1 MSHFSMRPQGWVGR
15 TIYHSGNR
23 KKSLLTASNSTTVI
37 TIIIIIYQPNPHH
50 MGGWMD
56 ALWSIFGRPC
66 FFLLISLFS
75 HWLLPPSLADCWV
88 FPTKKS
94 TLKVTLNSKV
104 LIWWALQEHTPAWWY
119 PIFESKFLHGDLV
132 NWWNPIKSVHLKWHF
147 VFIWAQLQFPV
158 KEGSKNYFIEVAIH
172 VFL

>member
-23 KKSLLTASNSTTVI
+23 KKSLLTASNSTIFI
-37 TIIIIIYQPNPHH
+37 TIFTIIPIAHH
-50 MGGWMD
+50 MNGWMVHLWPSMFFSSHLSVQSL
-56 ALWSIFGRPC
+56 ALF
-66 FFLLISLFS
+66 
-75 HWLLPPSLADCWV
+75 LPPSLAGCWV

-94 TLKVTLNSKV
+94 TLKVTLNCKV
-104 LIWWALQEHTPAWWY
+104 LIWCAIQEHTPAWWY

-132 NWWNPIKSVHLKWHF
+132 NWWNPIQSVHLRWHF
-147 VFIWAQLQFPV
+147 VFLGAQLQFPV
-158 KEGSKNYFIEVAIH
+158 KEGSKNYCIQVAIH